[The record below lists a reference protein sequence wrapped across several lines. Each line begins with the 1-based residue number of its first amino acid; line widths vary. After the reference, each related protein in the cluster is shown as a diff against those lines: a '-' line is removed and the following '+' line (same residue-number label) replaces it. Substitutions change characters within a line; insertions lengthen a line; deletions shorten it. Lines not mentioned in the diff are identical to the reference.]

1 MNIENAISVVAV
13 LVLAITFAT
22 AFIVADIR
30 IMKKRQNKLL
40 NELKIATRR
49 AKDDRNNDSNYNE
62 NKQSI
67 SP

>member
-30 IMKKRQNKLL
+30 IIKKR
-40 NELKIATRR
+40 KI
-49 AKDDRNNDSNYNE
+49 NY
-62 NKQSI
+62 
-67 SP
+67 